1 MIGDENMPNMIWSQ
15 LNNLQ
20 LGEYGEYYAKMEFA
34 SYGFKV
40 FTSEVDDHGVDF
52 IAQDN
57 SGKFY
62 EVQVKAIRG
71 SSYTFIKQ
79 DKIILDDVHLV
90 CYLRFTDG
98 SLPEVYIF
106 PATVWNSPDG
116 VFTIHDYKRP
126 EYGISGA
133 KKYRKALEPYKAIN
147 FFEHLSQPHC

>member
-1 MIGDENMPNMIWSQ
+1 MQQIVHN
-15 LNNLQ
+15 
-20 LGEYGEYYAKMEFA
+20 
-34 SYGFKV
+34 V
-40 FTSEVDDHGVDF
+40 FSH
-52 IAQDN
+52 
-57 SGKFY
+57 
-62 EVQVKAIRG
+62 
-71 SSYTFIKQ
+71 

-106 PATVWNSPDG
+106 PATVWNSPNG

>member
-1 MIGDENMPNMIWSQ
+1 M
-15 LNNLQ
+15 
-20 LGEYGEYYAKMEFA
+20 
-34 SYGFKV
+34 
-40 FTSEVDDHGVDF
+40 H
-52 IAQDN
+52 
-57 SGKFY
+57 
-62 EVQVKAIRG
+62 RG
-71 SSYTFIKQ
+71 SLSIDRGINAIYIIIRFILLYCKFLPTGSREEP
-79 DKIILDDVHLV
+79 KIILDDVHLV

-106 PATVWNSPDG
+106 PATVWNSPNG